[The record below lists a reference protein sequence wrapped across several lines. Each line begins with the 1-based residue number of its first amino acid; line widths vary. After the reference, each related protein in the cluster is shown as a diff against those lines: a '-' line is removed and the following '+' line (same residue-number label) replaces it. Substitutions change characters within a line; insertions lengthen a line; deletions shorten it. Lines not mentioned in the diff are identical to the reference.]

1 MVELG
6 VAWKCRKCNKYQNRL
21 LRFRNDEIIND
32 KKVVQRKR
40 KAVFICIYC
49 RQRYKLI
56 DLIEQKT
63 VDTEIAKQVAY
74 LNKITKEKELGIF
87 MEND

>member
-40 KAVFICIYC
+40 KAVLYVFI
-49 RQRYKLI
+49 
-56 DLIEQKT
+56 
-63 VDTEIAKQVAY
+63 VDKDI
-74 LNKITKEKELGIF
+74 N
-87 MEND
+87 